1 MNCKNKTK
9 KHSLTLRVGFTDR
22 EWCWLVVS
30 GKGMASF
37 PLWAFHGRVRRQ
49 DHDPSL
55 TQSNQSN
62 RKKCYPLLFSLLNW
76 CDKETERMAQVYYFK
91 SSLQHLKKQGVW
103 IEGWKRTM
111 FRERKRENVFLKI
124 VLTELVPRVCWIINL
139 WCEMCLLGR
148 SLFDELNCVDLISA
162 NAWDVKKS
170 TIALIAH
177 LLTELSHYPCWT
189 IYWGGDICPL
199 WRPLSLWLSML
210 MRWMVQIREVLMQNM
225 WKNQKSH
232 W

>member
-62 RKKCYPLLFSLLNW
+62 RKKCYPLLFSLLSW
-76 CDKETERMAQVYYFK
+76 CDNKTERMAQVNCFK

-111 FRERKRENVFLKI
+111 FRERKRMFFSNSTHWACSSCMLDYQFMVWNVSSWK
-124 VLTELVPRVCWIINL
+124 VSVWWIKL
-139 WCEMCLLGR
+139 CR
-148 SLFDELNCVDLISA
+148 FDKC
-162 NAWDVKKS
+162 
-170 TIALIAH
+170 
-177 LLTELSHYPCWT
+177 
-189 IYWGGDICPL
+189 
-199 WRPLSLWLSML
+199 
-210 MRWMVQIREVLMQNM
+210 
-225 WKNQKSH
+225 
-232 W
+232 